1 MNNIERSVIAFGAVA
16 VALLMVS
23 TAVAVPQVN
32 SATAMNITKK
42 AEYNKTIHTKMV
54 ESIKNKLK
62 ALTTGERF
70 LEIKSII
77 DRSSLRNAFD
87 NLNVREVIEN
97 SIVATLNKLNLKDIS
112 KGEMEI
118 FGNMEKTF
126 SQVDINWM
134 IIIENVISC
143 ILILLFINVIDDV
156 YSVAPFIYWL
166 GFALGLLIGYEL
178 AVEFGA
184 KHPVFLAFLFAA
196 NWPYYL
202 AVELADRV
210 IDFIKRGGLSNSD
223 GSISLNITF
232 LDAVL
237 ENLKRPVT
245 VSVYG

>member
-1 MNNIERSVIAFGAVA
+1 MNNIKRSAIVFGAVA
-16 VALLMVS
+16 VTLLMVS

-32 SATAMNITKK
+32 SATATNITKK
-42 AEYNKTIHTKMV
+42 AEYKKIIYTKMV
-54 ESIKNKLK
+54 KSITNKLK
-62 ALTTGERF
+62 ALMTSERF

-87 NLNVREVIEN
+87 DLNTREVMKN

-112 KGEMEI
+112 KGEIEI

-134 IIIENVISC
+134 IIIENVISW
-143 ILILLFINVIDDV
+143 ILTLLLINVIADV
-156 YSVAPFIYWL
+156 YSVAPSIYWL
-166 GFALGLLIGYEL
+166 GFALGFLIGYEL
-178 AVEFGA
+178 AVKFEA
-184 KHPVFLAFLFAA
+184 KHPVILAFLFAA

-202 AVELADRV
+202 AAELAGRV
-210 IDFIKRGGLSNSD
+210 IDFIKREGLSNSD

-245 VSVYG
+245 VVL